1 MPVVF
6 YKVNASCSLDGLHP
20 IQIKEAH
27 VTSTPRGTSIQASLD
42 GHWLTV
48 TFTQDIGTL
57 TMGLEKVAGGVI
69 FNYSWVVTPD
79 CYQFYL
85 QQTGDYI
92 ITFTLANGDEY
103 YGEFTITD

>member
-1 MPVVF
+1 MQKINSKLLLLLLCLLLPVVF

-48 TFTQDIGTL
+48 TFTQDIGTI
-57 TMGLEKVAGGVI
+57 TMGLETA
-69 FNYSWVVTPD
+69 
-79 CYQFYL
+79 
-85 QQTGDYI
+85 
-92 ITFTLANGDEY
+92 
-103 YGEFTITD
+103 